1 MKALEETNK
10 AAVDN
15 AKTEVRKRIQKKP
28 AGWTDRKNARQIKRH
43 EKEIEM
49 LKTMEGDADK
59 EAWLKKKQPK
69 NRRVKAF
76 DFF

>member
-10 AAVDN
+10 AAVDS
-15 AKTEVRKRIQKKP
+15 AKTKVRKRIQKKP